1 MEVDRLAPV
10 DGALAVDFD
19 YTAASAVLGTLRAAA
34 TSLGEHAAGLAGAQ
48 RAVVVNWQ
56 GAHRRE
62 FDLAA
67 AVLRRRFV
75 GALAQLQSARRAV
88 VASVDAANAR
98 QRSYNAAR
106 PAAAP
111 DGGIDR
117 RHATG
122 GRPETGAG
130 GATA

>member
-1 MEVDRLAPV
+1 MEVDRLAPA
-10 DGALAVDFD
+10 DGAPAVDFD
-19 YTAASAVLGTLRAAA
+19 YTAASAVLGTLGATV

-56 GAHRRE
+56 GAHRNE

-75 GALAQLQSARRAV
+75 DAVAQAQSARRAV
-88 VASVDAANAR
+88 VAAVDAANAR
-98 QRSYNAAR
+98 QRSYNAALAAAR

-111 DGGIDR
+111 
-117 RHATG
+117 TG
-122 GRPETGAG
+122 GMPVTAPDGA
-130 GATA
+130 AA